1 MTKMPSITD
10 PLKIGTRG
18 SPLAL
23 AQAHELKGRLM
34 AAHGLKDEDF
44 EIVIIKT
51 KGDMVLDRPL
61 AEIGGKELFTKE
73 IEQALLEGSID
84 LAVHSTKD
92 MPTLLPEGLAISC
105 FLEREDVRDAFISLK
120 AKTLKDLPAGSVVGT
135 ASLRRGAQVR
145 HMRPDLKVITFR
157 GNVQTRLRKL
167 EEGEADAT
175 FLAIAG
181 LRRLGLADR
190 ASSVVG
196 EEDMLPA
203 VGQGAICIETRT
215 DNDAVNTLLAAI
227 HHADTA
233 DCVRTERAFLA
244 ALDGS
249 CRTPI
254 AGLARISGNNIVFR
268 GQVLTPDG
276 SEAEAIAD
284 EGPRRDG
291 EAIGR
296 KAGEEVRARLR
307 PDFFAEHDA

>member
-1 MTKMPSITD
+1 MQSKIR
-10 PLKIGTRG
+10 IGTRG

-23 AQAHELKGRLM
+23 AQAHEVKGRLM
-34 AAHGLKDEDF
+34 AAHGLEEEGF
-44 EIVIIKT
+44 EIVVIKT
-51 KGDMVLDRPL
+51 QGDMVLDRPL

-73 IEQALLEGSID
+73 IEQALLEGSVD

-92 MPTLLPEGLAISC
+92 MPTVLPEGLAISC

-120 AKTLKDLPAGSVVGT
+120 ARTLKDLPAGSVVGT
-135 ASLRRGAQVR
+135 ASLRRGAQLR

-175 FLAIAG
+175 FLALAG

-190 ASSVVG
+190 ASSVIA
-196 EEDMLPA
+196 EEEMLPA

-215 DNDAVNTLLAAI
+215 DNDTVNKLLAAI
-227 HHADTA
+227 HHGDTA
-233 DCVRTERAFLA
+233 DCVRAERAFLA

-254 AGLARISGNNIVFR
+254 GGLARIEGDRIAFR

-276 SEAEAIAD
+276 REAEDISA
-284 EGPRRDG
+284 EGPRRDA